1 MTDDERQRLMDFIL
15 EQQAATS
22 AKLDQLSDDHKQLL
36 ESHRRDSIRFDR
48 DERVLKLMIGAGGRA
63 RRDLRETQQLAQQ
76 NSEDIKALIDSQ
88 LLTQHIAR
96 EQHESIKKLQETVAR
111 NSEDIRRHSE
121 AAERH
126 SEAAERHS
134 EATQRYGEAIERTN
148 QAIAELAEIVKQLAT
163 RRNGN
168 S

>member
-134 EATQRYGEAIERTN
+134 EATQRNGEAIERTN

>member
-1 MTDDERQRLMDFIL
+1 MTDDERQGLMDFIL

-63 RRDLRETQQLAQQ
+63 RRDLRETQQLARQ

-111 NSEDIRRHSE
+111 NSEDMRRNSE
-121 AAERH
+121 AAGRN
-126 SEAAERHS
+126 S
-134 EATQRYGEAIERTN
+134 EATQRNDEAIERTN
-148 QAIAELAEIVKQLAT
+148 QAIAELAEI
-163 RRNGN
+163 
-168 S
+168 

>member
-22 AKLDQLSDDHKQLL
+22 VKLDQLSDDHKQLL
-36 ESHRRDSIRFDR
+36 DSHRRDSIRLDQ
-48 DERVLKLMIGAGGRA
+48 DERVLKLMIGAGRRA
-63 RRDLRETQQLAQQ
+63 RRDLRETRQIARQ

-96 EQHESIKKLQETVAR
+96 EQGESIKRLEETVAR
-111 NSEDIRRHSE
+111 S
-121 AAERH
+121 
-126 SEAAERHS
+126 
-134 EATQRYGEAIERTN
+134 GERTN
-148 QAIAELAEIVKQLAT
+148 QAIAELAEIVKQLAK
-163 RRNGN
+163 RRNGEGN

>member
-22 AKLDQLSDDHKQLL
+22 VKLDQLSDGHKQLL
-36 ESHRRDSIRFDR
+36 DSHRRDSIRLDR
-48 DERVLKLMIGAGGRA
+48 DERLLTLMIGAGRRA
-63 RRDLRETQQLAQQ
+63 RRDLRETQQIARQ

-88 LLTQHIAR
+88 LLTQHVAR
-96 EQHESIKKLQETVAR
+96 EQNESIKRLQETVAR
-111 NSEDIRRHSE
+111 NSDDIKRNSE
-121 AAERH
+121 TAERNSQAAEG
-126 SEAAERHS
+126 A
-134 EATQRYGEAIERTN
+134 N

-163 RRNGN
+163 RRNGEAN